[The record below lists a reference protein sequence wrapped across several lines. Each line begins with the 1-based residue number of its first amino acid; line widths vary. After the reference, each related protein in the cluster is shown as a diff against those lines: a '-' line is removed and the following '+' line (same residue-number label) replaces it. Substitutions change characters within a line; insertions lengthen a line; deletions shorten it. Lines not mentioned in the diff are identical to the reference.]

1 MRFSKGLMK
10 YVVIPI
16 AGCLAIIACMAMPV
30 HALPEAEN
38 QQGEA
43 APDLSGPWELQAG
56 SVLVE
61 RSGHTSVVLPDGT
74 ILIMG
79 GYGEDGYL
87 NDIWRSVD
95 GGDTW
100 FLVTEQAEWPGR
112 SGHTSVVLADGE
124 IVLMGGITEGGIRK
138 NDVWHSTDA
147 GVSWSL
153 LTDAALWSPR
163 YAHTSVVLPE
173 DGSIVLMGG
182 NIGIY
187 LENHAH
193 DVWRSDDGGETWQEQ
208 THLAEWRGRYDH
220 ASVALSDDS
229 ILVIA
234 GKIKGYV
241 KINGVKQSEYTL
253 TDNSVYISTDQGQT
267 WEARTGLP
275 RSVGGHSS
283 VVLSDDGVV
292 VMGGHYYSPFDGGQ
306 SIYRDN
312 VWRSDDAGLTWN
324 ELTNDPGWLGRN
336 NHTGVALADDT
347 IVLMGGYNGNNWNDV
362 WRSSDQGPSWE
373 NIACAEWSQRSGS
386 SSVVLLDGSILLMG
400 GTDGS
405 TWNDVWRSTNKGKT
419 WQLMVEEAE
428 WMGRYGHT
436 SVVLPDGSII
446 LMGGLTTDGYIRLN
460 DVWRSED
467 KGESWTQMTG
477 SAEWTGRNFHTS
489 VALSDGSI
497 VLMGGYTYDGGFTR
511 INDVWRSIDK
521 GATWTQMTANAE
533 WLGREDHTSVALA
546 DDTIVLMGGADGYES
561 EDRFN
566 DVWMSTDKGKTWT
579 ELTSDADWV
588 TRGGHSSV
596 VLSDDTIVLMGGIGG
611 LDNDRLNDVWFSTDQ
626 GITWN
631 LANINAEWSGRN
643 SHTSVALPDDSILLM
658 GGYDGSRFNDVW
670 RLPTGPDETF
680 IFLPMLLR

>member
-208 THLAEWRGRYDH
+208 TPSAEWAGRYDH
-220 ASVALSDDS
+220 ASVALSDGS
-229 ILVIA
+229 ILVIG
-234 GKIKGYV
+234 GKRKGYV
-241 KINGVKQSEYTL
+241 YIDGEKVSEYTF
-253 TDNSVYISTDQGQT
+253 TNDDVHISTDQGQT
-267 WEARTGLP
+267 WEARTSLP
-275 RSVGGHSS
+275 RDVGGHSS
-283 VVLSDDGVV
+283 VVLSDDSVV
-292 VMGGHYYSPFDGGQ
+292 VMGGHNYSDYGEGI

-324 ELTNDPGWLGRN
+324 ELTNDPGWSERN
-336 NHTGVALADDT
+336 NHTSVALANDT
-347 IVLMGGYNGNNWNDV
+347 IVLMGGYNVYHHNDV
-362 WRSSDQGPSWE
+362 WQSDDLGSTWE
-373 NIACAEWSQRSGS
+373 NVACAEWSQRSP
-386 SSVVLLDGSILLMG
+386 SSVVLLDDSILLLG
-400 GTDGS
+400 A
-405 TWNDVWRSTNKGKT
+405 NDVWRSIDKGKT
-419 WQLMVEEAE
+419 WQLVVEEAE
-428 WMGRYGHT
+428 WSSRSGYST
-436 SVVLPDGSII
+436 VVLPDGSIV
-446 LMGGLTTDGYIRLN
+446 LMGGRDYSNYKI
-460 DVWRSED
+460 DVWRSTD
-467 KGESWTQMTG
+467 QGATWQLMTEH
-477 SAEWTGRNFHTS
+477 AEWSARTDQTS
-489 VALSDGSI
+489 VVLSDGSI
-497 VLMGGYTYDGGFTR
+497 VLMGGYYIRGK
-511 INDVWRSIDK
+511 NDVWRSTDQ
-521 GATWTQMTANAE
+521 GATWQLMTEHAE
-533 WLGREDHTSVALA
+533 WPARTDQTSVVLS
-546 DDTIVLMGGADGYES
+546 DDSILLIGGRSVNYYYL
-561 EDRFN
+561 N
-566 DVWMSTDKGKTWT
+566 DVWRSEDQGATWQLMT
-579 ELTSDADWV
+579 EYAEWSDRD
-588 TRGGHSSV
+588 RHSSV
-596 VLSDDTIVLMGGIGG
+596 VLSDDSIVLMGGRKV
-611 LDNDRLNDVWFSTDQ
+611 LDSFHDVWYSTDQ
-626 GITWN
+626 GATWQ
-631 LANINAEWSGRN
+631 LVTENAEWSARYG
-643 SHTSVALPDDSILLM
+643 HASVVLSDDSIVLM
-658 GGYDGSRFNDVW
+658 GGSDGSRLNDVW

-680 IFLPMLLR
+680 IFLPMVLR